1 MTSRL
6 ADSAGVS
13 ENSLVRTV
21 LTCLSGSIVSLVF
34 IGTAMLRIFDTIS
47 EGILL
52 LRLLIEYSISCSM
65 ISLLETLSALTV
77 YMASTLRTLVAS
89 EPDIT
94 PATPPLLDEIAESI
108 EGSKSTFI
116 VNTPSKYFSEEAFPT
131 SGIEVRI
138 CLQSI
143 LVDLDG
149 PRF

>member
-1 MTSRL
+1 
-6 ADSAGVS
+6 
-13 ENSLVRTV
+13 
-21 LTCLSGSIVSLVF
+21 
-34 IGTAMLRIFDTIS
+34 
-47 EGILL
+47 
-52 LRLLIEYSISCSM
+52 M